1 MKNGLPLYVRTC
13 KQLAAALGV
22 SAMTISRHTRKPDA
36 PRPVRGRHD
45 VSAWRK
51 YLLAYGRV
59 LDSKDPCLAALKRQ
73 LICKQIERLDFSI
86 RHDKAEFVSLA
97 TVRAWG
103 AELERNVRLIVADL
117 PDLAPLLAG
126 RTAPEIAETLKAKEQ
141 DILRR
146 LYGLA
151 QRQT

>member
-1 MKNGLPLYVRTC
+1 
-13 KQLAAALGV
+13 
-22 SAMTISRHTRKPDA
+22 
-36 PRPVRGRHD
+36 
-45 VSAWRK
+45 
-51 YLLAYGRV
+51 
-59 LDSKDPCLAALKRQ
+59 LAALKRQ

-86 RHDKAEFVSLA
+86 RRDKAEFVSLA

-151 QRQT
+151 QRQP

>member
-22 SAMTISRHTRKPDA
+22 SAMTISRHNRKPDA
-36 PRPVRGRHD
+36 PRPVRGRHN
-45 VSAWRK
+45 VAAWRK

-73 LICKQIERLDFSI
+73 LICKQIEKLDFSI
-86 RHDKAEFVSLA
+86 RRDKAELVSLA
-97 TVRAWG
+97 TVKAWG
-103 AELERNVRLIVADL
+103 AELEGHVRKIVSEL
-117 PDLAPLLAG
+117 HQLAPALAG
-126 RTAPEIAETLKAKEQ
+126 LSVAEIAERLKAKEQ

-146 LYGLA
+146 LYSLA
-151 QRQT
+151 QRP